1 MCCDLPEDGGHVT
14 EVGETAQHGGPGVGD
29 DRLEDGLGQHAGVVE
44 TLHHL
49 NDLVLVLG
57 VANDDILSVVNVG
70 VEEVEN
76 VYKLLRAWREVLGG
90 ENTGVLSLPQEVQK
104 SPGELLLH
112 LPVCEVPRV
121 LHLLGPNQT
130 PAAADPLHLARP
142 PVGRHSCRGQTGP
155 TQANIQHGLIVSFL
169 TKTCENTLPIRGEMH
184 DGNWNI
190 LFRF

>member
-1 MCCDLPEDGGHVT
+1 MGG
-14 EVGETAQHGGPGVGD
+14 
-29 DRLEDGLGQHAGVVE
+29 DGLEGGLGEHTGVLE

-49 NDLVLVLG
+49 DDLILVPSIGDDDLVR
-57 VANDDILSVVNVG
+57 VVNVG
-70 VEEVEN
+70 VEEVED
-76 VYKLLRAWREVLGG
+76 VDELFGAWREVLGG
-90 ENTGVLSLPQEVQK
+90 ESTGVLALPEEVQQ